1 MCLAC
6 LPVCLPDRCFPSR
19 RPLACRLAFLLLF
32 CRVQD
37 KRIAMV
43 VTTEMA
49 ARGLDVAH
57 LTHVVN
63 YDLPTDADHYVHRAG
78 RCEENN
84 NEETPSPNGALR
96 RVLGAVKG
104 GERPLTLLTRLP
116 NPSAPCRGRKP
127 RT

>member
-1 MCLAC
+1 MLMWC
-6 LPVCLPDRCFPSR
+6 LPFAP
-19 RPLACRLAFLLLF
+19 PLHH
-32 CRVQD
+32 QD

-78 RCEENN
+78 R
-84 NEETPSPNGALR
+84 
-96 RVLGAVKG
+96 
-104 GERPLTLLTRLP
+104 
-116 NPSAPCRGRKP
+116 
-127 RT
+127 

>member
-1 MCLAC
+1 MVDYSRPRGRAAGIGRYLVVLRVPSGFRLLPRFVPAC
-6 LPVCLPDRCFPSR
+6 LPAHRFLASLLPAVGAW
-19 RPLACRLAFLLLF
+19 L
-32 CRVQD
+32 VQD

-78 RCEENN
+78 R
-84 NEETPSPNGALR
+84 
-96 RVLGAVKG
+96 
-104 GERPLTLLTRLP
+104 
-116 NPSAPCRGRKP
+116 
-127 RT
+127 

>member
-1 MCLAC
+1 MYDVKFAAIPHADADPSTLPCCSALLARLAC
-6 LPVCLPDRCFPSR
+6 LSPPLLPLP
-19 RPLACRLAFLLLF
+19 PLDCVWVGLGW
-32 CRVQD
+32 VGSTQD

-78 RCEENN
+78 R
-84 NEETPSPNGALR
+84 
-96 RVLGAVKG
+96 
-104 GERPLTLLTRLP
+104 
-116 NPSAPCRGRKP
+116 
-127 RT
+127 